1 MGNSILYFFLV
12 LLLLLVAKL
21 VLWGT
26 PIVDMI
32 HDWKQSGKLPT
43 SATIP
48 KEMPIECLDS
58 KQMSMACANH
68 SSIKRNEYLVPEKM
82 SFC

>member
-1 MGNSILYFFLV
+1 
-12 LLLLLVAKL
+12 
-21 VLWGT
+21 
-26 PIVDMI
+26 MI